1 MKIFLVL
8 NQKFDNEIIFDW
20 EKEPEIYNSLE
31 KINQFLNSNFEKE
44 FIYNNAEQGHSS
56 TKEVY
61 IYTKE
66 NKYTFFSE

>member
-31 KINQFLNSNFEKE
+31 KIN
-44 FIYNNAEQGHSS
+44 
-56 TKEVY
+56 
-61 IYTKE
+61 
-66 NKYTFFSE
+66 